1 MYRIENIL
9 KEVFQKINYKMFPKD
24 VEGEP
29 AKGQFKM
36 ININSVPD
44 MDYKKVIFDIVINFG
59 SYSTYESLYKPDF
72 ARELNKRIISVKENL
87 SKLSRGILIKTME
100 YTLKDE
106 FKRES

>member
-29 AKGQFKM
+29 AKGQFKI
-36 ININSVPD
+36 INVISLPD
-44 MDYKKVIFDIVINFG
+44 MDYKKVTFDIIVNFG
-59 SYSTYESLYKPDF
+59 SYATYESLYKPDF
-72 ARELNKRIISVKENL
+72 EHELNKKLIPIKENL
-87 SKLSRGILIKTME
+87 SKLSRGLFTKTME
-100 YTLKDE
+100 CTLKNE